1 MPRDRT
7 WEGRTSSH
15 YGAGAGAPSSLAAP
29 VDGVLIARGCGS
41 AAGALGLP
49 ASLEGIKGSFGGGG
63 TGASTALAAQ
73 APPSATPGVEWSLG
87 VSSSASH
94 PCLELPS
101 VCPALPPLAF
111 LHPSVHY
118 G

>member
-7 WEGRTSSH
+7 CEGRTSSH
-15 YGAGAGAPSSLAAP
+15 YGTGAGAPSSLAAP
-29 VDGVLIARGCGS
+29 VDGVLVARGCGS

-49 ASLEGIKGSFGGGG
+49 ASLEGMRDSFGGGG

-87 VSSSASH
+87 VSSSASQ
-94 PCLELPS
+94 PSLELPS
-101 VCPALPPLAF
+101 VCPALPLAF
-111 LHPSVHY
+111 PHPSVHY